1 MACHDNPTQIQTLC
15 SLSQECCLSSS
26 QPLRVLLQIP
36 FGIAPLDHVV
46 SQLVPFGT
54 RRSLFRAYPKLVY
67 CCDFQSS
74 KLRKHSEVGLGLTY
88 NVAALRL
95 LGLVNLRLKKQ
106 LLLKPPPLGGG
117 D

>member
-1 MACHDNPTQIQTLC
+1 MLSFQQSTLTGLVTDTFRHRSPRPC
-15 SLSQECCLSSS
+15 CKPAGALS
-26 QPLRVLLQIP
+26 
-36 FGIAPLDHVV
+36 
-46 SQLVPFGT
+46 T
-54 RRSLFRAYPKLVY
+54 YRSLFRAYPMRVY